1 MSSFFEVYDCGRGI
15 GKCRFS
21 TFASYVI
28 CHTLLEPEPFCRSL
42 QDQGKAAYFVADPA
56 KGLVTYSHDD
66 FVGHWMLTH
75 LGGEEC
81 GVAMVAGG
89 QPKGY

>member
-1 MSSFFEVYDCGRGI
+1 MLYWNQNHFVVLYKI
-15 GKCRFS
+15 KGKR
-21 TFASYVI
+21 
-28 CHTLLEPEPFCRSL
+28 
-42 QDQGKAAYFVADPA
+42 AYFVADPA

>member
-1 MSSFFEVYDCGRGI
+1 MPFQYFRKLRYLPYSI
-15 GKCRFS
+15 GTR
-21 TFASYVI
+21 TI
-28 CHTLLEPEPFCRSL
+28 CRSL

-89 QPKGY
+89 QPKVVVH